1 MKKIVGNKYLIGD
14 NEISLTARLGTL
26 KFLTKLYLEQN
37 GENMTMNIDEFEE
50 KLKEINP
57 FLAVISN
64 EGKVKQIIYDRES
77 IVPRLHY
84 YVIFD
89 IDGGWQYSTQNL
101 LSDYEREQLQH
112 LLVENGLFL
121 NEDNLF
127 NTADDDTAAE
137 KMNNNSFVEYTNYLA
152 DTLQEKNLAYGDS
165 FTKTMD
171 NWGLEALGIRLSD
184 KLSRI
189 ASLVKQGKLK
199 ENDESLEDT
208 LLDLAG
214 YAVLGLKYLKEH
226 KDRLNTK

>member
-1 MKKIVGNKYLIGD
+1 
-14 NEISLTARLGTL
+14 
-26 KFLTKLYLEQN
+26 
-37 GENMTMNIDEFEE
+37 MNIDEFKE
-50 KLKEINP
+50 KLEEINP

-64 EGKVKQIIYDRES
+64 EGKVKQIIYDRGS
-77 IVPRLHY
+77 IVPQLHY

-89 IDGGWQYSTQNL
+89 IDVGWQCGAQNL
-101 LSDYEREQLQH
+101 LSDHEREQLQH

-127 NTADDDTAAE
+127 NTVNTTEGDDDITTE
-137 KMNNNSFVEYTNYLA
+137 KSDNNKFIKYTNYLA

-214 YAVLGLKYLKEH
+214 YAVLGIKYLKEH
-226 KDRLNTK
+226 KDELNAK

>member
-1 MKKIVGNKYLIGD
+1 
-14 NEISLTARLGTL
+14 
-26 KFLTKLYLEQN
+26 
-37 GENMTMNIDEFEE
+37 MNIDEFKE
-50 KLKEINP
+50 KLEEINP

-64 EGKVKQIIYDRES
+64 EGKVKQIIYDRGS
-77 IVPRLHY
+77 IVPRLYY

-89 IDGGWQYSTQNL
+89 IDVGWQCGTQKL

-127 NTADDDTAAE
+127 NTVNTTEGDDDITTE
-137 KMNNNSFVEYTNYLA
+137 KSDNNKFIEYTNYLA

-214 YAVLGLKYLKEH
+214 YAVLGIKYLKEH
-226 KDRLNTK
+226 KDELNAK

>member
-1 MKKIVGNKYLIGD
+1 
-14 NEISLTARLGTL
+14 
-26 KFLTKLYLEQN
+26 
-37 GENMTMNIDEFEE
+37 MNIDEFKE
-50 KLKEINP
+50 KLEGINP

-64 EGKVKQIIYDRES
+64 EGKVKQIIYDRGS

-89 IDGGWQYSTQNL
+89 IDVGWQCGAQNL
-101 LSDYEREQLQH
+101 LSDHEREQLQH

-127 NTADDDTAAE
+127 NTVNTTEGDDDITTE
-137 KMNNNSFVEYTNYLA
+137 KSDNNKFIEYTNYLA

-214 YAVLGLKYLKEH
+214 YAVLGIKYLKEH
-226 KDRLNTK
+226 KDELNAK

>member
-1 MKKIVGNKYLIGD
+1 
-14 NEISLTARLGTL
+14 
-26 KFLTKLYLEQN
+26 
-37 GENMTMNIDEFEE
+37 MNIDEFKE
-50 KLKEINP
+50 KLEEINP

-64 EGKVKQIIYDRES
+64 EGKVKQIIYDRGS

-89 IDGGWQYSTQNL
+89 IDCGWQCGAQNL

-121 NEDNLF
+121 NEDDLF
-127 NTADDDTAAE
+127 NTVNTTEGDDDITTE
-137 KMNNNSFVEYTNYLA
+137 KSDNNKFIKYTNYLA

-214 YAVLGLKYLKEH
+214 YAVLGIKYLKEH
-226 KDRLNTK
+226 KDELNAK